1 MGGRGID
8 HIKREM
14 HPQRERE
21 RRWFVLKRPR
31 SDINGESE
39 SEVTVTSKLHA
50 QRYKTKKKIR
60 GASHERDV
68 LNASACFFF
77 SDHVFSRPQVLDEAF
92 RRGGNHAED
101 EDASH
106 HCKVSGCITNTPCR
120 RIACRLRDAGRR
132 HGAHAGMHAQSA
144 LPVC

>member
-14 HPQRERE
+14 HPQERE
-21 RRWFVLKRPR
+21 
-31 SDINGESE
+31 
-39 SEVTVTSKLHA
+39 TS
-50 QRYKTKKKIR
+50 
-60 GASHERDV
+60 S
-68 LNASACFFF
+68 NASACFFF
-77 SDHVFSRPQVLDEAF
+77 SDHVFARPQVLDEAF